1 MIYRKHC
8 RFTVGQRPINQH
20 NVMPRVEKINEK
32 VIVLII
38 DDNKN
43 SYDKLVAL
51 MTRDKRQSVT
61 GSGGLCVR
69 ALVRPQ
75 LSLYSVLMLF
85 VS

>member
-1 MIYRKHC
+1 MS
-8 RFTVGQRPINQH
+8 
-20 NVMPRVEKINEK
+20 RVEKINEK

-43 SYDKLVAL
+43 SSDKLVAL

-61 GSGGLCVR
+61 GSGGLCVK

-75 LSLYSVLMLF
+75 LSLYSVLMYLYRNF
-85 VS
+85 TQYLPEKNDIIIE